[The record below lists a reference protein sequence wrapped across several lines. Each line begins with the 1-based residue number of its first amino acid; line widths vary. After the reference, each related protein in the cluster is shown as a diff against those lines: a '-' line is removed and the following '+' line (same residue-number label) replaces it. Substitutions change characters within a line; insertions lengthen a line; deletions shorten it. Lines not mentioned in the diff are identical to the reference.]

1 MLLINLYTCRY
12 AWKLW
17 IQSAICRMSIVQH
30 CKRVRLKQQSQICEY
45 FLFLN
50 YFYPCYDNVILSS
63 VIDIVEDVVDSLP
76 LDGDMPTTIVAA
88 NKELAV
94 TAIAPEIGD
103 FPGVSFEVNFNDDGS
118 ISEAD
123 ASLTPSA
130 TAPTSLSIPQSLL
143 EDLGVDPADVTDFR
157 VGFSVF
163 RDDSLFQPR
172 SSGEEAESETLSRI
186 GSSVISAQV
195 SGLGVPVANLKTPVL
210 VELSVKPV
218 CCNNTINII
227 MMTHG
232 QFAYCVL

>member
-1 MLLINLYTCRY
+1 MHCILYRY
-12 AWKLW
+12 ALKLW

-30 CKRVRLKQQSQICEY
+30 CKRVRLKLQSQICKF

-76 LDGDMPTTIVAA
+76 LVGDMPTTIVAD
-88 NKELAV
+88 NNGLAI
-94 TAIAPEIGD
+94 TAIAPEISD
-103 FPGVSFEVNFNDDGS
+103 FQGVSFEVNFNDDGS
-118 ISEAD
+118 IGQAD
-123 ASLTPSA
+123 ASLTQSNA
-130 TAPTSLSIPQSLL
+130 ITAPTSLSIPQSLL

-172 SSGEEAESETLSRI
+172 SLGEEAESETLSAI

-195 SGLGVPVANLKTPVL
+195 LGLGVAVANLQTPIM

-218 CCNNTINII
+218 CCNNFYT
-227 MMTHG
+227 M
-232 QFAYCVL
+232 